1 MPVGHPARP
10 DFGHGGV
17 TPNAVEEYVS
27 RAIRALVAL
36 VTMTLMLAACSPGGN
51 GPEKQTRT
59 LTVGASAE
67 PPTMDPTANDA
78 AAIPQ
83 VLLYNVYET
92 LVKLDSNGELK
103 PLLAQRWEVSP
114 DNLTYTFQ
122 LDPAAKFATG
132 RKVTADDVAAS
143 IKKIKFGEVSP
154 TLAKQMA
161 VVADVVPTDED
172 TVTVTLNKPSN
183 EWLYNM
189 SSTAGMIFDT
199 TGDVD
204 LAKATAGS
212 GPYQLAEW
220 NPGQNVVLSRTA
232 DYWGTDARF
241 DEVVFRYFTDPNA
254 MNAAMLSGELDII
267 SNLQAPAALS
277 QFQDPEQF
285 KVVEGTTNGEVVLSM
300 NNTAP
305 TLSDK
310 RVRQAIRYAVDK
322 KALLDTVWNG
332 HGTLIGSMVP
342 PTDPWYEDLTGDYP
356 HDPEKAKQLIAE
368 AGAQGATLRLRLPTL
383 AYARGAGQFVASQLK
398 DVGLNVVIDELE
410 FPARWIDT
418 VLTKGDYDLSIVS
431 HVEARDLSRFANP
444 NYYFHYNNPE
454 FTKLIEDGDAA
465 DHDTYVADRR
475 KAAKLL
481 SDDAAADWLFLLPN
495 LVITK
500 PNISG
505 VPQNATTL
513 SFDLTTIAA
522 G

>member
-1 MPVGHPARP
+1 M
-10 DFGHGGV
+10 
-17 TPNAVEEYVS
+17 S

-36 VTMTLMLAACSPGGN
+36 VAMTLVLAACSPGGN
-51 GPEKQTRT
+51 SPEEKTRT

-92 LVKLDSNGELK
+92 LLKVDSEGELK
-103 PLLAQRWEVSP
+103 PLLAQAWDVSG
-114 DNLTYTFQ
+114 DNTTYTFK
-122 LDPAAKFATG
+122 LDPAAKFASG
-132 RKVTADDVAAS
+132 KKVTADDVVAS

-161 VVADVVPTDED
+161 VVADVRAVDEN
-172 TVTVTLNKPSN
+172 TAEVKLSKPSN
-183 EWLYNM
+183 EWLYSM

-199 TGDVD
+199 SGDVD

-212 GPYQLAEW
+212 GPYALSEW
-220 NPGQNVVLSRTA
+220 NPGQNVVLARSP

-267 SNLQAPAALS
+267 SNLQAPAGLS
-277 QFQDPEQF
+277 QFSDPEQF

-300 NNTAP
+300 NNSAP
-305 TLSDK
+305 PLSDK
-310 RVRQAIRYAVDK
+310 RVRQAVRHAIDK

-332 HGTLIGSMVP
+332 HGTPIGSMVP
-342 PTDPWYEDLTGDYP
+342 PTDPWYEDRTGDYP
-356 HDPEKAKQLIAE
+356 YDPEKAKALIAE
-368 AGAQGATLRLRLPTL
+368 AGAQGATIRLRLPTL
-383 AYARGAGQFVASQLK
+383 AYARGAGQFIASQLK
-398 DVGLNVVIDELE
+398 DVGLNVIIDELE

-418 VLTKGDYDLSIVS
+418 VLTKGDYDMSIVS
-431 HVEARDLSRFANP
+431 HVEARDITRFANP
-444 NYYFHYNNPE
+444 KYYFHYDNPE

-465 DHDTYVADRR
+465 DRETYIAKR
-475 KAAKLL
+475 KEAAKLL